1 MANVEDENT
10 PDAARGG
17 VATPERPERVRR
29 TDPTDKN
36 TLKPR
41 VRDDDDQ
48 VDPDEY
54 ARLLDVYDNSFR
66 NIAEGEVVKGTV
78 LKVTASEV
86 IVDVGYKSEG
96 IIQLA
101 EFLDEAG
108 EITVQAGDIVDV
120 LLERTEDREGYVVL
134 SREKAEKMKIWDEV
148 EKAYAE
154 RKVVI
159 GRVIERIK
167 GGLAVDIGVRAFLP
181 GSQIDVRPVRNLD
194 ALRGQELRMRVIKV
208 NKKRGNIVLSRKALL
223 EEENA
228 EKKKHT
234 LDVLA
239 EGKVLKGVVKNIT
252 DYGAFIDLGGIDG
265 LLHITDMS
273 WGRVGH
279 PSELFKVNDEID
291 VIVLKY
297 DPATERVSLGHKQLV
312 TDPWANVMERYP
324 VGARMS
330 GKVVSL
336 TDYGAFVELE
346 AGVEGLIHVSE
357 MSWSKR
363 VKHPSKILNVG
374 DSVDAMVLGVDPTA
388 RRISLGLKQV
398 ETNPWHDL
406 AGKYPV
412 GSKIQGKVRNLT
424 EFGAFIEVEEE
435 IDGLIHISDMS
446 WSKRIKHPSEV
457 LKKGDVVE
465 AMVLNIDAENQRLS
479 LGLKQLATDIWEDF
493 FARHQVGRH
502 DRRQGRADD
511 ELRRVRR
518 ARRGHRR
525 ADPRVGVRR
534 ERRPGPR
541 EQRKGK
547 DRPERRRDVS
557 DEDHQALAG
566 RAEDRAVDPGAQ
578 VGRVPCRLGGVPG
591 RRGRRQRDAGGSLQ
605 KSVGAG
611 GLGLGLWTL
620 LAKPEAPSPK
630 PLGEAPMT
638 NGSMTKA
645 ELVEEV
651 SRVSDLTKKHS
662 EVIVDTVFR
671 SIIEALHRGEK
682 IELRGFGSFRLRKR
696 EPRKGRNPKTGDKV
710 DVPPKKVPYFKP
722 GKELKELINKEPA
735 PAVPSPRRERR
746 PAQRRGR
753 LVNSL
758 SQSAVVSSLS
768 IADCQPST
776 LTT

>member
-1 MANVEDENT
+1 MANVEDEPT
-10 PDAARGG
+10 PATGRGRAG
-17 VATPERPERVRR
+17 TPERERGVS
-29 TDPTDKN
+29 DKS
-36 TLKPR
+36 TLKALP
-41 VRDDDDQ
+41 RDDDDQ
-48 VDPDEY
+48 TSPDEY
-54 ARLLDVYDNSFR
+54 ARLLESYDTSFR

-96 IIQLA
+96 IIA
-101 EFLDEAG
+101 VSEFLDETG
-108 EITVQAGDIVDV
+108 QVTVEAGDLVDV

-234 LDVLA
+234 LEALA
-239 EGKVLKGVVKNIT
+239 EGKVLRGVVKNIT

-297 DPATERVSLGHKQLV
+297 DAATERVSLGHKQLN
-312 TDPWANVMERYP
+312 TDPWANVMDRYP
-324 VGARMS
+324 VGARMG

-346 AGVEGLIHVSE
+346 SGVEGLIHVSE

-374 DSVDAMVLGVDPTA
+374 DPVDAMVLGVDPTA

-406 AGKYPV
+406 ADKYPV

-424 EFGAFIEVEEE
+424 EFGAFVEVEDD

-457 LKKGDVVE
+457 LKKGDVVD

-479 LGLKQLATDIWEDF
+479 LGLKQLATDIWDDF
-493 FARHQVGRH
+493 FSRRKVG
-502 DRRQGRADD
+502 DTIEGKV
-511 ELRRVRR
+511 VR
-518 ARRGHRR
+518 
-525 ADPRVGVRR
+525 
-534 ERRPGPR
+534 
-541 EQRKGK
+541 
-547 DRPERRRDVS
+547 
-557 DEDHQALAG
+557 
-566 RAEDRAVDPGAQ
+566 
-578 VGRVPCRLGGVPG
+578 
-591 RRGRRQRDAGGSLQ
+591 
-605 KSVGAG
+605 
-611 GLGLGLWTL
+611 
-620 LAKPEAPSPK
+620 
-630 PLGEAPMT
+630 MT
-638 NGSMTKA
+638 NFGA
-645 ELVEEV
+645 FVELDEGIEGLIHV
-651 SRVSDLTKKHS
+651 SEFDESQKTGKSGAKD
-662 EVIVDTVFR
+662 
-671 SIIEALHRGEK
+671 EK
-682 IELRGFGSFRLRKR
+682 IELTVGETYPMKIIKLAPEERKI
-696 EPRKGRNPKTGDKV
+696 G
-710 DVPPKKVPYFKP
+710 
-722 GKELKELINKEPA
+722 
-735 PAVPSPRRERR
+735 
-746 PAQRRGR
+746 
-753 LVNSL
+753 
-758 SQSAVVSSLS
+758 LS
-768 IADCQPST
+768 IRALKSDEFRADWEAYQENAGDGAAT
-776 LTT
+776 LGDHFRNQ